1 MSSIGLTSGVSFG
14 NSECMPTD
22 MIYSSSAYMNSA
34 FGDGFVSLDPNK
46 FMFEYIRYRQNMP
59 SNDSWSC
66 GNGFWS
72 GVCRLF
78 INPLG
83 LRGGGISWTPSVPNS
98 YVSSTTYSSPEEAKY
113 KKLYDLVS
121 TYANNRFEKYQN
133 DTLKKQVDEINKS
146 KDPYTDKYTKL
157 ENIYKNNKN
166 DIDKFMLE
174 ETGDG
179 LNVGNLRMGTL
190 SIETGYRT
198 YTEYKNHAENLVK
211 NATNDNAVDTTKPI
225 LGLLSSYNDG
235 TRNLIKDLY
244 KNANNPY
251 ALFKIETLRDMLVE
265 EAEKYAKN
273 LNPKNNEYNQM
284 ITDLK
289 NASVNDKDAFTPKFN
304 KLYAYTRIIAAKV
317 AGNMINTHYPAVGAD
332 VMIAET
338 KKDLLQEKVIDE
350 TNITSAAN
358 ALNIKADAVIGEKTF
373 NTVKIT
379 DKTAEEAMELL
390 SMPEYGQLNKLSET
404 ITIGNTQ
411 YTVYEEAYGQDKF
424 KYIVDDGKVYK
435 VTVNG
440 SCGTKGEE
448 AQAQAIQ
455 ERMVDA
461 HENYVQKQT
470 EEQKEADKKRIE
482 AEKNRNNNLNTGLET
497 TCEKNLTLEY
507 TCKGQLDTNSNKKLK
522 NSAKTLA
529 NLAYSENQP
538 DISEETSD
546 KRTSYV
552 AKIEGK
558 EKVRIVKN
566 KDKDTNKIYVYVNNF
581 DVCYCYNTETD
592 EWTVNV
598 KNPSAKDWAWEKD
611 TTPAKRL
618 TFTNNIQDTL
628 AKIFGENIEGWF
640 SS

>member
-22 MIYSSSAYMNSA
+22 MIYSSSEYMNSA
-34 FGDGFVSLDPNK
+34 FGNGFVSLNPNE
-46 FMFEYIRYRQNMP
+46 FMFEYMRCMPNMQT
-59 SNDSWSC
+59 
-66 GNGFWS
+66 GNGFWR
-72 GVCRLF
+72 GFLQWF
-78 INPLG
+78 NPG

-133 DTLKKQVDEINKS
+133 DTLKKQVDDINKS

-235 TRNLIKDLY
+235 TRNLITDLY

-338 KKDLLQEKVIDE
+338 KKDLLQEKVINE
-350 TNITSAAN
+350 KNITSAAN

-411 YTVYEEAYGQDKF
+411 YTVYEEAYGKDKF
-424 KYIVDDGKVYK
+424 KYIVDGGKVYK

-440 SCGTKGEE
+440 SSGTKGEE

-497 TCEKNLTLEY
+497 TCENNLTLEY
-507 TCKGQLDTNSNKKLK
+507 KYTTKTKDTNLNNQLKDINNKLE

-529 NLAYSENQP
+529 NLAYSENKP
-538 DISEETSD
+538 DISEVTSKD
-546 KRTSYV
+546 KTIYV

-558 EKVRIVKN
+558 EKVRI
-566 KDKDTNKIYVYVNNF
+566 DKYADKIDVYVNNS
-581 DVCYCYNTETD
+581 DVCYCYHKNSKQ
-592 EWTVNV
+592 WTVNV
-598 KNPSAKDWAWEKD
+598 KKTPTNWAWKPGKTID
-611 TTPAKRL
+611 KTD
-618 TFTNNIQDTL
+618 FTNNIQDTL
-628 AKIFGENIEGWF
+628 AKIFGDNIEGWF